1 MKLKNIEVVSLAYNF
16 NSRNKKNKE
25 KVKRFTKFRRL
36 IQEKELFAHK

>member
-1 MKLKNIEVVSLAYNF
+1 MLYLLRIILIQEI
-16 NSRNKKNKE
+16 KKNKE